1 MLGHLSIW
9 RYSLSVRSS
18 RYGRYVS
25 NKLTSAGNQQ
35 ESLSSEEQRRWFLAG
50 VIEGEGSV
58 YVGIK
63 THATVPLGFFVQP
76 GFSITQ
82 HHIRRSL
89 LEMARD
95 EFEAGTIY
103 PKPGNASVLVYSI
116 HSRPVLSGR
125 VAPFLQK
132 YMRFSARREDF
143 RRFTLILDLFALGA
157 HREAAGL
164 ARIVELAYAM
174 NLNGKQRTRPL
185 QDVLDRILRGH
196 TPDALGLGDEMVRPS
211 RRRGEPGGNGN
222 DLATQLRS

>member
-1 MLGHLSIW
+1 VGD
-9 RYSLSVRSS
+9 
-18 RYGRYVS
+18 
-25 NKLTSAGNQQ
+25 KPTSAGNQQ
-35 ESLSSEEQRRWFLAG
+35 ESLSSEEQRRWFLGG

-63 THATVPLGFFVQP
+63 AHPTVPLGFFVQP

-82 HHIRRSL
+82 HRIRRSL
-89 LEMARD
+89 LEMARE

-103 PKPGNASVLVYSI
+103 PKPGNEAVLVYSI

-143 RRFTLILDLFALGA
+143 KRFTTILDLFALGA
-157 HREAAGL
+157 HREPDGL
-164 ARIVELAYAM
+164 VRIVELAYAM
-174 NLNGKQRTRPL
+174 NLNGKQRKRPL

-196 TPDALGLGDEMVRPS
+196 TPDALGRGEEMVRPP
-211 RRRGEPGGNGN
+211 RRRGEPGGNRN
-222 DLATQLRS
+222 DLATQLS